1 MRFHNLLAKH
11 CPPFV
16 DEHRAVC
23 RLVSARY
30 ILAVAALLSSFTLG
44 PHVLASVLSTGNV
57 LPADNPFSPNVN
69 EGLPTDGNFINPFE
83 LPQFPPVP
91 TGLPYQTYF
100 EGRHSDGADPNSQA
114 DDTNI
119 NFDVQ
124 VGVSSFGSLLIS
136 GESALRDQNLIIGDS
151 TTVANV
157 TRYGTGVVRI
167 TGYGSLYNNDPTIL
181 PAQAEQAIADGLNF
195 HSVVP
200 RAIDV
205 GFDLY
210 VGRNGG
216 SGTLEISAGARAE
229 IQDAVV
235 VGYTPGATGSI
246 VVDGFDSF
254 LGSGGFAATSSG
266 GGGGTRPTP
275 DEIHQML
282 IGPLGVGT
290 MTVTNGATVSSFGP
304 AQGGNNGQTFVPFG
318 AVIGSDPSEM
328 NANQPLSGGV
338 GTVTIEGSSPPGGSG
353 VSKWIIGG
361 SLQVGGFSLRDATN
375 PPGSLTFDPEGDQLR
390 YSNAVGRGTLN
401 VEDGGLVNVVS
412 TDTDTA
418 NPQPLYFVIGKFGRV
433 NMNGGSINVGG
444 ALNGTDPN
452 QGRDRTIRMINDGVI
467 SGSGT
472 ITTGTFLNRYTGE
485 VRVDAG
491 QKLII
496 DAATDFRN
504 PDPVEPRPLTN
515 YGRVTVYGTVDSRA
529 EVEFTRFSS
538 PATTSAPTVPD
549 DQPFYNVSL
558 PLTSPIQSPSFH
570 GGLISAQYATLRF
583 RSGVQNRGVMAF
595 NAGENIISGRVD
607 NVADA
612 NNNGRF
618 IVSPNTTVTVEDDFA
633 SGGLVSATPV
643 DFPILTLREG
653 SQLNVLNHNS
663 FTLEGHFDMELSH
676 TNPAKIEVA
685 GNVGL
690 NANLYVSFD
699 NDTLGSLKHG
709 DAFELLYFA
718 GFIGGVNNTDP
729 AHLTPDLT
737 TNPVLNVVLDPT
749 IAILHP
755 NLDLFAVRILQ
766 SYYLLAL
773 DPSMVGSSG
782 AKGPD
787 FNGDGVINA
796 ADLAIW
802 QANVGCE
809 SGCSVLQG
817 DADGDGDV
825 DGDDFLFWQRN
836 VGKPMPWTGSGS
848 AAAVP
853 EPATLVLLAVGL
865 MALPAGRRRL
875 AS

>member
-1 MRFHNLLAKH
+1 MRFSISLAK
-11 CPPFV
+11 CCRRIN
-16 DEHRAVC
+16 DERGSVRCAATV
-23 RLVSARY
+23 RQIVALAA
-30 ILAVAALLSSFTLG
+30 ILGTFTLA
-44 PHVLASVLSTGNV
+44 PIVSASVLSTGNV

-91 TGLPYQTYF
+91 SGLPYQTYF
-100 EGRHSDGADPNSQA
+100 EGRHSDGADPNDQA

-136 GESALRDQNLIIGDS
+136 GESSLRDQNLIIGDI
-151 TTVANV
+151 TTVGNT

-181 PAQAEQAIADGLNF
+181 PAQAEQAIADGLDF

-200 RAIDV
+200 RATDV

-216 SGTLEISAGARAE
+216 TGTLEISAGARAE
-229 IQDAVV
+229 IQDAVF
-235 VGYTPGATGSI
+235 VGYAAGATGSI

-254 LGSGGFAATSSG
+254 LGSGSFAATSSG
-266 GGGGTRPTP
+266 GGSGQLPSP
-275 DEIHQML
+275 EDIHQML
-282 IGPLGVGT
+282 IGPLGTGT

-304 AQGGNNGQTFVPFG
+304 ATGGNGGQQFVPFG
-318 AVIGSDPSEM
+318 AVIGSYPSTM
-328 NANQPLSGGV
+328 NADQQIAGGT
-338 GTVTIEGSSPPGGSG
+338 GTVTIVGSSPPGGSG

-361 SLQVGGFSLRDATN
+361 SLQVGGFSLRDTTD
-375 PPGSLTFDPEGDQLR
+375 PPGSLILDPEGDQLR
-390 YSNAVGRGTLN
+390 YSNAAGRGTLY
-401 VEDGGLVNVVS
+401 VKEGGLVSVIS

-418 NPQPLYFVIGKFGRV
+418 NPQALYFVIGKFGRV
-433 NMNGGSINVGG
+433 EMSGGAINVGG
-444 ALNGTDPN
+444 AINGTDPN
-452 QGRDRTIRMINDGVI
+452 QGLDRGIQTINDGLI
-467 SGSGT
+467 TGSGT
-472 ITTGTFLNRYTGE
+472 ITTGTFLNRYLGE

-496 DAATDFRN
+496 NAVTDFRS
-504 PDPVEPRPLTN
+504 PAAEDPRPLTN
-515 YGRVTVYGTVDSRA
+515 YGRINAYGTVDARA
-529 EVEFTRFSS
+529 EIEFERFGAQ
-538 PATTSAPTVPD
+538 ATTAAPLPD
-549 DQPFYNVSL
+549 DQPFYNRPL
-558 PLTSPIQSPSFH
+558 PLSSPLVNPSFD
-570 GGLISAQYATLRF
+570 GGQISAQHATLRF
-583 RSGVQNRGVMAF
+583 HSGIQNRGLMAF
-595 NAGENIISGRVD
+595 TAGENVVSGRID

-612 NNNGRF
+612 DNNGRF
-618 IVSPNTTVTVEDDFA
+618 LIERNTTVTSEDDFA
-633 SGGLVSATPV
+633 SGGLVDAMPV

-653 SQLNVLNHNS
+653 SQLTVLNHSS
-663 FTLEGHFDMELSH
+663 FTLEGHLDMELSH
-676 TNPAKIEVA
+676 ANPAKIEVA

-699 NDTLGSLKHG
+699 NDTLSSLHHG

-729 AHLTPDLT
+729 THLVPDLT
-737 TNPVLNVVLDPT
+737 KNPVLNVVFNPT
-749 IAILHP
+749 IALLHP

-773 DPSMVGSSG
+773 DPTMVGSG
-782 AKGPD
+782 AVGPD
-787 FNGDGVINA
+787 FNGDGVINLD
-796 ADLAIW
+796 DLAIW
-802 QANVGCE
+802 EANVGCE
-809 SGCSVLQG
+809 TGCSVLQG

-836 VGKPMPWTGSGS
+836 VGQPMPWTGSGS

-853 EPATLVLLAVGL
+853 EPTTLMLLALGL
-865 MALPAGRRRL
+865 MALPAWRRR
-875 AS
+875 